1 MPGGQADEMSAW
13 LIRVACSDQ
22 IKDSRDAFGMDAGND
37 IEDTAFRT
45 QQQTQ
50 GDKNMNIHNVFN
62 RFFSRKPEHDLLPSG
77 TFFLIDTANLL
88 GYTGPLH
95 AARTLESVSAGLTA
109 QGYRAVFF
117 LEYRSYVWVRCNQ
130 DSAID
135 VCGIDAF
142 VKRADF
148 VMVDEDDGSGKSEA
162 DSVILQ
168 VAEALPES
176 VCLTKDKFKDYAGIH
191 PEIVPERVM
200 GFTVVKLDGR
210 MLIAVNGLK
219 SAISIDAVGIKATFG
234 KSPFAF
240 GAMNSPRD
248 FSASA
253 VTRRAG
259 SVYADDVYLK
269 RSAKRTAMRTA
280 TKHSKKNLEAIRAL
294 AGDDWDRRDSLEHDQ
309 GKRRVECERRYC
321 RLRIQAI
328 REGRFQLPHFSAK
341 HREAVGLVALG
352 ARLN

>member
-62 RFFSRKPEHDLLPSG
+62 RFFSRKPEHDLLQSG

-142 VKRADF
+142 VSPTFYVR
-148 VMVDEDDGSGKSEA
+148 
-162 DSVILQ
+162 
-168 VAEALPES
+168 
-176 VCLTKDKFKDYAGIH
+176 
-191 PEIVPERVM
+191 
-200 GFTVVKLDGR
+200 LDGE
-210 MLIAVNGLK
+210 L
-219 SAISIDAVGIKATFG
+219 
-234 KSPFAF
+234 
-240 GAMNSPRD
+240 
-248 FSASA
+248 FS
-253 VTRRAG
+253 RRNA
-259 SVYADDVYLK
+259 A
-269 RSAKRTAMRTA
+269 
-280 TKHSKKNLEAIRAL
+280 
-294 AGDDWDRRDSLEHDQ
+294 
-309 GKRRVECERRYC
+309 
-321 RLRIQAI
+321 
-328 REGRFQLPHFSAK
+328 
-341 HREAVGLVALG
+341 
-352 ARLN
+352 